1 MGVVRKGDRWI
12 IRWLEGSRPNRVY
25 RQTKIPTVNEDRSP
39 VTYEDACDVWKAKV
53 AAAAATRRRPVG
65 PRPTFAPLAERYMEV
80 HGPELSASW
89 RKRVSGILRDYL
101 LPTFG
106 TKRCEDLTAGDVAR
120 YRNDRRRD
128 GASNATINREVTT
141 FLSILTFGETEDW
154 LDRMPISRGKVRPLP
169 ERRVETFFLP
179 EEWQRLRAA
188 FDDPKVW
195 ERHRAKIRTFGP
207 VVADARAPRGSGRRH
222 GAGLKPDGDAS
233 HAYRERLRAAMDVFE
248 CILLTG
254 SRIGEILALTW
265 DAVDLKKNRITIHQP
280 KVGRAKVLPI
290 TPELRALLE
299 AQPRGVGETPVF
311 RRPVDE
317 LTAAARP
324 KGKLQRKGP
333 APWEKSK
340 IERAFRLARRLAG
353 LRPELRI
360 HDLRHAAASWA
371 TAAGASDRH
380 VRDLLGH
387 SSISMT
393 ARYAHVRPEDL
404 LPAADS
410 VSRLASGRAPVTRN
424 GDAPAAPKASKRGRN
439 PHE

>member
-25 RQTKIPTVNEDRSP
+25 RQTKIPTVNEDLSP
-39 VTYEDACDVWKAKV
+39 VTYDDACDVWKAKV
-53 AAAAATRRRPVG
+53 AEAAATRRRPVG

-80 HGPELSASW
+80 HGPELSESW
-89 RKRVSGILRDYL
+89 RKRVNGILRGYL
-101 LPTFG
+101 LPRFG

-120 YRNDRRRD
+120 YRNDRRAD

-141 FLSILTFGETEDW
+141 LLSILTFGETEDW
-154 LDRMPISRGKVRPLP
+154 IPRAPIPRGKVRPLP

-179 EEWQRLRAA
+179 EEWQRLRRA
-188 FDDPKVW
+188 FDDRKAW
-195 ERHRAKIRTFGP
+195 EKHRAKIRTFGP
-207 VVADARAPRGSGRRH
+207 VVADARAPKGTGRRH

-233 HAYRERLRAAMDVFE
+233 HAYRERLRAAMDVLE

-254 SRIGEILALTW
+254 SRIGEVLALTW
-265 DAVDLKKNRITIHQP
+265 DAVDWKRDRITIFQP
-280 KVGRAKVLPI
+280 KVGRAKVLPL
-290 TPELRALLE
+290 TPELRDLLL
-299 AQPRGVGETPVF
+299 AQPKGIGKTPVF
-311 RRPVDE
+311 RRPGPPG
-317 LTAAARP
+317 A
-324 KGKLQRKGP
+324 KP

-340 IERAFRLARRLAG
+340 IERAFRLARQLAKI
-353 LRPELRI
+353 RPELRI

-393 ARYAHVRPEDL
+393 ARYAHVTPEDL

-410 VSRLASGRAPVTRN
+410 VSRLASGRPPVTRT
-424 GDAPAAPKASKRGRN
+424 GDAQATPKASKRGRN

>member
-1 MGVVRKGDRWI
+1 MGVFKNKAGNRWI

-25 RQTKIPTVNEDRSP
+25 RQTKIPTVNEDLSP
-39 VTYEDACDVWKAKV
+39 VTYEDACDVWKTKV
-53 AAAAATRRRPVG
+53 AEATATRRRPVG

-80 HGPELSASW
+80 HGPELAPSW
-89 RKRVSGILRDYL
+89 RKRVAGILRDHL
-101 LPTFG
+101 LPRFG
-106 TKRCEDLTAGDVAR
+106 TKRCESLTAGDVAR
-120 YRNDRRRD
+120 YRNDRRTA

-154 LDRMPISRGKVRPLP
+154 LPRAPIPRSKVRPLP
-169 ERRVETFFLP
+169 ERKVETFFLP
-179 EEWQRLRAA
+179 EEWQRLRSA
-188 FDDPKVW
+188 FDDVKTW

-207 VVADARAPRGSGRRH
+207 VISDATAPKGSGRRH

-233 HAYRERLRAAMDVFE
+233 HAYRQRLRQAMDVLE
-248 CILLTG
+248 AVLLTG
-254 SRIGEILALTW
+254 SRLGEILALTW
-265 DAVDLKKNRITIHQP
+265 DAVDWKADRITIFQP
-280 KVGRAKVLPI
+280 KVSRTKVLPL
-290 TPELRALLE
+290 TPELRALLQR
-299 AQPRGVGETPVF
+299 QPKGIGKTPVF
-311 RRPVDE
+311 RRP
-317 LTAAARP
+317 APAGA
-324 KGKLQRKGP
+324 KP

-340 IERAFRLARRLAG
+340 VERAFRLARQLSRV
-353 LRPELRI
+353 RPELRI

-424 GDAPAAPKASKRGRN
+424 GDAAPAGTKRKSGGN
-439 PHE
+439 PHG